1 MIISMNKRINWE
13 IKLGA
18 FQGATEMNKD
28 IENIKERLKNQENKI
43 INI

>member
-1 MIISMNKRINWE
+1 MNKRINWE

-18 FQGATEMNKD
+18 FQEATEMNKD
-28 IENIKERLKNQENKI
+28 IKNIKERLKNQENRI